1 MGDPTTDVV
10 VNRLVR
16 QREALEAK
24 LALQRQAVQWL
35 EAILWSDDTD
45 CRKQDKMQEVLAG
58 MRGELSD
65 ERDRQDRAA

>member
-24 LALQRQAVQWL
+24 LSAQLDAIRWA

-45 CRKQDKMQEVLAG
+45 CRKQDKIQDLLAG